1 MKYDNSKWKLINSTH
16 DMFKQYVPV
25 LQFEDKT
32 DEIVSQ
38 HVTLYGQPSDTRKSA
53 YTWILENLPKV
64 EKVDIHNSTHSPENF
79 EPNLYVLHAGESH
92 GAKPSQ
98 IKPGMLDADGND
110 WLEEQD
116 SRSVISKK
124 IDHYF
129 WKKIINFLK

>member
-1 MKYDNSKWKLINSTH
+1 MKYDKTKWKLINSTH
-16 DMFKQYVPV
+16 DRFRQYVPV

-32 DEIVSQ
+32 DEIAPQ
-38 HVTLYGQPSDTRKSA
+38 YVTLYGQPSDTRKSA

-64 EKVDIHNSTHSPENF
+64 EKVDIHNSTHSPEIF

-98 IKPGMLDADGND
+98 IKSSMLDLEEND

-116 SRSVISKK
+116 SRSIISKK
-124 IDHYF
+124 IEHYF
-129 WKKIINFLK
+129 YKKIINLFK